1 MRADRARPGCAPI
14 GREIWNGSQLL
25 NYTLIGVGVY
35 IAVQLGIGFYV
46 SRRIK
51 DETDYVLAGRSFGY
65 LLATFSIFATW
76 FGAETC
82 IGSTAE
88 IHKEGLSA
96 AAHDPLGYALCILL
110 MGLVLAKPLWNRGL
124 MTLSDLFRQRY
135 SPGVERLATLMMV
148 PTSLLWAAA
157 QVRAFG
163 QILAASSTLST
174 NTAIAIAA
182 GVVIIYTTA
191 GGLMAD
197 AITDILQGGILII
210 GLILAFIAIIS
221 SVGGVSAAL
230 SEVDTHRLTLF
241 PSHGAW
247 HATWLINAE
256 AWLVPICGSVVAQE
270 LIARVLAARSPT
282 VARRACFGATAIYL
296 VIGMIP
302 MMIGLLG
309 PHVVPDIEDPE
320 HLLATVVRM
329 HVGPVLYII
338 FIGALLS
345 AILSTVD
352 SALLA
357 ASALT
362 TENLIGS
369 WRAIPSQHKL
379 RINRMAVMS
388 FGVIAYF
395 FAVFGGGV
403 FELVVDASS
412 FGSAG
417 IVVIV
422 FFGLFRQRGGRYAAY
437 AALVFGMSAWMT
449 MRYYEGSEYPYIV
462 ALATAM
468 AAYLI
473 VERFEPGA
481 SKTPEGM
488 YVRAGGGELSAES
501 R

>member
-1 MRADRARPGCAPI
+1 M
-14 GREIWNGSQLL
+14 
-25 NYTLIGVGVY
+25 NYTLIGVGAY
-35 IAVQLGIGFYV
+35 MAVQLGIGFYV

-82 IGSTAE
+82 IGSTSK
-88 IHKEGLSA
+88 IHSEGLFA
-96 AAHDPLGYALCILL
+96 AAHDPFGYGLCILL

-148 PTSLLWAAA
+148 PTSVIWAGA
-157 QVRAFG
+157 QIRAFG

-182 GVVIIYTTA
+182 GVVIIYTMA

-210 GLILAFIAIIS
+210 GLILAFFAILS

-230 SEVDTHRLTLF
+230 AEIDTHRLTLF

-247 HATWLINAE
+247 HSSLFVNAE
-256 AWLVPICGSVVAQE
+256 QWLVPICGSVVAQE

-282 VARRACFGATAIYL
+282 VARRACFGASAMYL
-296 VIGMIP
+296 FIGIIP
-302 MMIGLLG
+302 ITIGLLG
-309 PHVVPDIEDPE
+309 PHIVPDIEDHE
-320 HLLATVVRM
+320 QLLATVVRM

-338 FIGALLS
+338 FVGALLS

-362 TENLIGS
+362 TENLVCS
-369 WRAIPSQHKL
+369 WRPVPPEHKL
-379 RINRMAVMS
+379 RLNRMAVMC
-388 FGVIAYF
+388 FGVIAFF
-395 FAVFGGGV
+395 FAVYGGGV
-403 FELVVDASS
+403 MDLVETASA

-417 IVVIV
+417 VVVIV
-422 FFGLFRQRGGRYAAY
+422 FFGLFRQRGGPVAAY
-437 AALVFGMSAWMT
+437 ATLLVGMGVWISMEYLA
-449 MRYYEGSEYPYIV
+449 ESEFPYVV
-462 ALATAM
+462 ALACAVAT
-468 AAYLI
+468 YLI
-473 VERFEPGA
+473 VERVECKAWQWSVDKNARINDEELNAEPEA
-481 SKTPEGM
+481 T
-488 YVRAGGGELSAES
+488 
-501 R
+501 